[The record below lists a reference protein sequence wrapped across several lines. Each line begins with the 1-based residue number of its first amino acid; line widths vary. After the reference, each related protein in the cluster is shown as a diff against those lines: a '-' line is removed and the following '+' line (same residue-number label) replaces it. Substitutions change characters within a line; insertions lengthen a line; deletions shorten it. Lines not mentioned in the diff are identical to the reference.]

1 MECAAFSKEKV
12 TYGREFFNE
21 MEYALYFLEIKNRRF
36 LQKSSRR
43 LLIRVHTF
51 NGECNI
57 IVWWKGWKE

>member
-1 MECAAFSKEKV
+1 MCRLFEGEGDV
-12 TYGREFFNE
+12 RERVFFDE